1 MKPPGI
7 LIVNFAKD
15 DLNEELCAI
24 FDQHEAIIYNLP
36 RAETEAGR
44 AERLKSKIAEGNFDV
59 LLFTLATENIAEAEN
74 LIDSAIFKNLQKPVL
89 LCAQDIHS
97 EKLFKLLAAG
107 IDDFAVA
114 PFKKEDVL
122 LRLRRLLQKNTLRDK
137 LIKKSK
143 EKIGLKRI
151 IGKNPAFVGE
161 INKLPVFAKC
171 DVSVLIT
178 GETGTGKEII
188 ARAIH
193 YLSERADKSFVPINC
208 GAIPNDLMENELF
221 GHEKGAFT
229 GALYSQK
236 GLLSEAD
243 GGTLFLD
250 EIDSL
255 PLISQV
261 KLLRF
266 LQDKEYRPLGSTKPQ
281 KADVRIIAASSR
293 NLEELVESEKI
304 RADLYYRLNVMQ
316 VILPPLRERPEDIP
330 LLARHFLEKY
340 SLEFKKEINA
350 IEPDALLRLQN
361 SDWRGNVR
369 ELENI
374 IERAVL
380 LCESDKISLSDLKLT
395 ASKKEKPEQSFQTAK
410 AQAVERFEK
419 SYLQKILE
427 IYQGNISQAAKVA
440 GKNRRAFFELIR
452 KHRINVD
459 NFKSN
464 EYR

>member
-1 MKPPGI
+1 MKPPSI
-7 LIVNFAKD
+7 LIINFATGD
-15 DLNEELCAI
+15 WNDELRAI
-24 FDQHEAIIYNLP
+24 FDEHQTVFCDFSN
-36 RAETEAGR
+36 AGDEHDR
-44 AERLKSKIAEGNFDV
+44 EERLKSKISGANFDV
-59 LLFTLATENIAEAEN
+59 LLLTLAAEN
-74 LIDSAIFKNLQKPVL
+74 VADAEKLIGAEFFKNLRQPTL
-89 LCAQDIHS
+89 LCAADIPS
-97 EKLFKLLAAG
+97 EKLFKLLAGG
-107 IDDFAVA
+107 IDDFVVA

-122 LRLRRLLQKNTLRDK
+122 PRIRRLLPKDSPHEK

-161 INKLPVFAKC
+161 IDKLPIFARC
-171 DVSVLIT
+171 DVAVLIT
-178 GETGTGKEII
+178 GETGTGKEVI

-193 YLSERADKSFVPINC
+193 YLSARAGKSFVPINC

-229 GALYSQK
+229 GALNSQK
-236 GLLSEAD
+236 GLIYEAD

-316 VILPPLRERPEDIP
+316 IILPPLRERPEDVP

-340 SLEFKKEINA
+340 ALEFKKDIDS
-350 IEPDALLRLQN
+350 IEPEALLKLQN

-374 IERAVL
+374 IERTVL
-380 LCESDKISLSDLKLT
+380 MCESATITAADLKLT
-395 ASKKEKPEQSFQTAK
+395 ASKKEKLEESFRAAK
-410 AQAVERFEK
+410 ARAVARFEK

-452 KHRINVD
+452 KHRINVE

-464 EYR
+464 

>member
-1 MKPPGI
+1 MKPPNI

-15 DLNEELCAI
+15 DSNAELRAI
-24 FDQHEAIIYNLP
+24 FDEQKTVFYDFSGAFDEFEREA
-36 RAETEAGR
+36 
-44 AERLKSKIAEGNFDV
+44 RLKSKILEADFDV
-59 LLFTLATENIAEAEN
+59 LLLTLAAENIDEAEK
-74 LIDSAIFKNLQKPVL
+74 LIGAGFFKKLAQPSL
-89 LCAQDIHS
+89 LCAAGVPA
-97 EKLFKLLAAG
+97 ENLFKLLAAG
-107 IDDFAVA
+107 IDDFVVA

-122 LRLRRLLQKNTLRDK
+122 PRIRRLLPKDTLREK
-137 LIKKSK
+137 LIRKSK
-143 EKIGLKRI
+143 EKLGLKRI

-161 INKLPVFAKC
+161 IDKLPVFARC
-171 DVSVLIT
+171 DAAVLIT

-193 YLSERADKSFVPINC
+193 YLSSRAGKSFVPINC

-229 GALYSQK
+229 GAMYSQK
-236 GLLSEAD
+236 GLICEAD

-281 KADVRIIAASSR
+281 RADVRIIAASSR
-293 NLEELVESEKI
+293 NLEEMVESEKL
-304 RADLYYRLNVMQ
+304 RVDLYYRLNVMQ
-316 VILPPLRERPEDIP
+316 VMLPPLRERPEDVP

-340 SLEFKKEINA
+340 ALEFKKDIEE
-350 IEPDALLRLQN
+350 IEPEALLKLQN

-380 LCESDKISLSDLKLT
+380 LCEGAIVTAADLKLN
-395 ASKKEKPEQSFQTAK
+395 ASKKEKLEESFRAAK
-410 AQAVERFEK
+410 ARAVARFEK

-427 IYQGNISQAAKVA
+427 IYHGNISQAAKVA

-464 EYR
+464 